1 MDPGMEQKWASAG
14 SVHQLASAAAAGAV
28 TSGPLHVHVSFRA
41 TWENSRLW
49 LWMLERAELSVCS
62 LALVFRDFSAKFQA
76 PFDQFPINTTALV
89 G

>member
-1 MDPGMEQKWASAG
+1 MNPGMGQEWASAG

-28 TSGPLHVHVSFRA
+28 TNGPLHVPVSFRV

-62 LALVFRDFSAKFQA
+62 LALVFCDFSAKFQT
-76 PFDQFPINTTALV
+76 PFDQIPINITALV